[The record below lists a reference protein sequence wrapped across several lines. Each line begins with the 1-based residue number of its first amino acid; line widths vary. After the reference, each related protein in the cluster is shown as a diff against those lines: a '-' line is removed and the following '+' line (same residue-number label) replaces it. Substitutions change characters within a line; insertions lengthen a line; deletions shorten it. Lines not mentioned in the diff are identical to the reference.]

1 VQSDIVALILA
12 IVAAILLVRYWKRVA
27 QLIVA
32 CLLALM
38 IFGFLNLL
46 QLLYF

>member
-1 VQSDIVALILA
+1 VQSDIVALIVA
-12 IVAAILLVRYWKRVA
+12 IVAAILLVRYWKRVL

-38 IFGFLNLL
+38 IFGLLKLL
-46 QLLYF
+46 QLLHF